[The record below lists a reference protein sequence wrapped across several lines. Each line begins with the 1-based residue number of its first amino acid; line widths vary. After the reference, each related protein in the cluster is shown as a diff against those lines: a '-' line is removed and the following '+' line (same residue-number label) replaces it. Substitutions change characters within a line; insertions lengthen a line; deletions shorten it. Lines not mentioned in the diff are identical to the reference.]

1 MSGTYQ
7 NLNNKYNT
15 LLSLINSG
23 NIPNYPPANEVMTL
37 NTDQTATALKT
48 FSVLPQ
54 SSVVPTNANDLVNKT
69 YADSLVPTPLNAV
82 TIDGSQTLGTGV
94 KTFTNLPESSAVPT
108 TGNQFVNKSYADS
121 LVLSG
126 PTGATGATGPQGFT
140 GETGPTG
147 PQGLTGATGPTG
159 PQGFTGATGPTG
171 PQGLTGPTGPT
182 GPQGFTGATGPTGPT
197 GPQGFTGA
205 TGPTGSQ
212 GIQGLTGATGPT
224 GSQGFTGAT
233 GATGPTG
240 PQGIQGLTGATGPTG
255 PQGFTGAT
263 GPQGLTGPTGSQ
275 GPTGQTGPQGATGT
289 SGATILG
296 LNNVF
301 TGSNTFTQ
309 PIIGDLSGN
318 ALTATNATNA
328 INCSTTSTTTSGTY
342 YPVFVS
348 NNVSGNYPNLVGVM
362 TYNPSANT
370 ITANTFNG
378 VLSGTATNATN
389 VAVTS
394 DNTSGTYYIP
404 FSKSS
409 GTGNKALYQDDT
421 TGPLSYNPSTST
433 LTATTFSGALSGT
446 ANITNAVNNVSVVA
460 TTLTLDFG
468 TTTFKNFYNSTA
480 ITTAIT
486 QSAVAFS
493 NAVAGGSYMFYITTG
508 VGGSFTFNTGISG
521 VKTTFSTA
529 FTIPASSVG
538 VMSIYYINSV
548 YIVGIN
554 ILT

>member
-147 PQGLTGATGPTG
+147 P
-159 PQGFTGATGPTG
+159 
-171 PQGLTGPTGPT
+171 
-182 GPQGFTGATGPTGPT
+182 
-197 GPQGFTGA
+197 
-205 TGPTGSQ
+205 
-212 GIQGLTGATGPT
+212 
-224 GSQGFTGAT
+224 
-233 GATGPTG
+233 
-240 PQGIQGLTGATGPTG
+240 QGLTGATGPTG